1 MKVVKGPSSAQLAEK
16 VARYMNVEAV
26 DVFAKVFPDGE
37 SYVRLSGDVRGED
50 VIVVQGTHP
59 PQDINFVKLLL
70 LVDAVTRM
78 GAKSV
83 KTVIPYMAYARQDRV
98 FLEGEPVSIQAML
111 KSLRAVGADEAITV
125 NIHSPWTADQS
136 AVKLTNIDA
145 SGLLASYI
153 IQAGV
158 EKPLIVSPGKKGS
171 EMAAAVA
178 SVIETDYMAVKTMR
192 SPETGEVEVKVEEIE
207 KGRQVVVVDDIIS
220 TGTTMAKTIQQ
231 LKNYRPSK
239 IIVAAVHGL
248 FIGSAAEKISSAGAD
263 LIITTDTVPNPY
275 GYASVA
281 GLIASHLS

>member
-1 MKVVKGPSSAQLAEK
+1 MKGPSSAQLAEK

-98 FLEGEPVSIQAML
+98 FLEGEPVSIQALL

-145 SGLLASYI
+145 SGI
-153 IQAGV
+153 
-158 EKPLIVSPGKKGS
+158 
-171 EMAAAVA
+171 
-178 SVIETDYMAVKTMR
+178 
-192 SPETGEVEVKVEEIE
+192 
-207 KGRQVVVVDDIIS
+207 
-220 TGTTMAKTIQQ
+220 
-231 LKNYRPSK
+231 
-239 IIVAAVHGL
+239 
-248 FIGSAAEKISSAGAD
+248 
-263 LIITTDTVPNPY
+263 
-275 GYASVA
+275 
-281 GLIASHLS
+281 IAS